1 MARKPKTPP
10 PDTIWEIPDSLWDCL
25 ESILRER
32 YPHKATGRP
41 RVDLRRVL
49 NGIIFR
55 MRTGCQWNKLPER
68 FGSDSSV
75 HRWFQRFCEDGIFET
90 LWAQLID
97 ACAELSGVYWQWQ
110 SADGAMGKAR
120 FGGTKSA
127 PIPRIAAKRARSGA

>member
-1 MARKPKTPP
+1 MARKPKTP
-10 PDTIWEIPDSLWDCL
+10 PDTIWEIPDCLWDCL
-25 ESILRER
+25 EAILSER
-32 YPHKATGRP
+32 YPEKATGRP
-41 RVDLRRVL
+41 RVDLRGVL

-75 HRWFQRFCEDGIFET
+75 HRWFQRFCKDGIFET
-90 LWAQLID
+90 LWAHLID
-97 ACAELSGVYWQWQ
+97 ACEELASVYWQWQ

-127 PIPRIAAKRARSGA
+127 PIPRIAANRARSEA